1 MLGEYQEGFRRDR
14 STVDQI
20 FTMRKKWKNI
30 GEGEYRYTSFI
41 Y

>member
-20 FTMRKKWKNI
+20 FTMRKKMEKYWGGGI
-30 GEGEYRYTSFI
+30 
-41 Y
+41 